1 MNREFLTHLFFLI
14 FINLLIKPFYIFGID
29 RAVQNAVEPG
39 AYGLYFVLFNFTYL
53 FQIINDSGIQNYN
66 NRSIAQHP
74 NLIGKY
80 FPNIL
85 ALKGLLSLVYLLVL
99 ALASWA
105 AGYLPQ
111 YGGWLIWIAFNQI
124 LNSLILFL
132 RTNVSGLGLYRF
144 DGWFSVAD
152 KILLIV
158 ICGILLLQHPEGF
171 QIEWFIYAQTASLA
185 ATACIVGAFVGGK
198 IGRFRLRFQPALLW
212 VIARESYPYAL
223 VVLLMT
229 IYTRVDAVMIEQ
241 LLPDGAIEAG
251 YYAGAYRL
259 LDAANMI
266 GYLFA
271 ALLLPMFARLIK
283 TGEDMSPLT
292 GFSFRLIWAGSVA
305 LAVAIWPFRTAIMDL
320 LYVQT
325 GATSG
330 DMLGLLMVS
339 FVAVCGSYV
348 YGTLLTAKGSMRHM
362 NRIFLCGVL
371 GNIALNAVLIPHYK
385 GAGAAVATCI
395 TQVIVFL
402 AQVWLA
408 YRELGLS
415 PNLRLI
421 AQSAGAVLLAVF
433 LTWAIVQIPGE
444 LHWTIRF
451 LMCGAANVLAALLIG
466 MIPMRGLWRKFY
478 L

>member
-1 MNREFLTHLFFLI
+1 MNREFLGHLFFLI

-53 FQIINDSGIQNYN
+53 FQIINDSGIQNFN

-74 NLIGKY
+74 KLIGKY

-85 ALKGLLSLVYLLVL
+85 ALKGLLSLLYLLVL
-99 ALASWA
+99 AVAGWV
-105 AGYLPQ
+105 AGYLPE
-111 YGGWLIWIAFNQI
+111 YGGWFFWIALNQI
-124 LNSLILFL
+124 FNSLILFL

-223 VVLLMT
+223 AVLLMT
-229 IYTRVDAVMIEQ
+229 IYTRIDAVMIEQ
-241 LLPDGAIEAG
+241 LLPDGILEAG

-283 TGEDMSPLT
+283 EGVDMSPLT
-292 GFSFRLIWAGSVA
+292 GFSFRLIWAGS
-305 LAVAIWPFRTAIMDL
+305 LAIAIAIWPFREAIMAM
-320 LYVQT
+320 LYIKT
-325 GATSG
+325 GGTSG
-330 DMLGLLMVS
+330 DMLGLLMIS
-339 FVAVCGSYV
+339 FVAVCGSYI
-348 YGTLLTAKGSMRHM
+348 YGTLLAAKGSMRYM
-362 NRIFLCGVL
+362 NRIFLCGLL
-371 GNIALNAVLIPHYK
+371 GNIALNAALIPYYK

-395 TQVIVFL
+395 TQVVVFL
-402 AQVWLA
+402 AQVGLA
-408 YRELGLS
+408 YRELALAR
-415 PNLRLI
+415 NLRLVF
-421 AQSAGAVLLAVF
+421 QCAGSLLLAVF
-433 LTWAIVQIPGE
+433 LTWAIVQMPGD
-444 LHWTIRF
+444 LHWMIRF

-466 MIPMRGLWRKFY
+466 LIPVRGLWSKFY